1 MGKIRLELES
11 LAVESFATL
20 PLEGTAGTIVAH
32 RFETLRTNC
41 GGTCADTCIQTC
53 ANTCLNTCGTCNATC
68 YNTCNASCLGTC
80 DVSGCGGCVFETQDR
95 YNCWVTAQC

>member
-11 LAVESFATL
+11 LSVESFATL
-20 PLEGTAGTIVAH
+20 PLEGTAGTVHANQ
-32 RFETLRTNC
+32 FQSLRSC
-41 GGTCADTCIQTC
+41 AATCDNTCIQTC

-80 DVSGCGGCVFETQDR
+80 DITACGGCGFETQDR
-95 YNCWVTAQC
+95 YNCWNTAQC

>member
-1 MGKIRLELES
+1 MGKIRLALES

-32 RFETLRTNC
+32 RFETLNTVC
-41 GGTCADTCIQTC
+41 GATCDDTCIQTC

-68 YNTCNASCLGTC
+68 YNTCALSCLGTC
-80 DVSGCGGCVFETQDR
+80 QTACGGCGYVSQPPAFYSCR
-95 YNCWVTAQC
+95 FC

>member
-20 PLEGTAGTIVAH
+20 PREGSVGTIHAH
-32 RFETLRTNC
+32 QFESLRSCNL
-41 GGTCADTCIQTC
+41 TCEDTCIQTC

-68 YNTCNASCLGTC
+68 VNTCGASCLNYTC
-80 DVSGCGGCVFETQDR
+80 ACGGGYVSQAPYFYSCR
-95 YNCWVTAQC
+95 CLP